1 MLMAWR
7 QYSSCRTVNRMGTF
21 APALSQPSGQEF
33 LRRDLGAWWSYG
45 DWPWHLHL
53 DVKVGALRLGPAGQR
68 ESGDGPP
75 KGGRPPD
82 GR

>member
-1 MLMAWR
+1 MSMAWR

-33 LRRDLGAWWSYG
+33 LCRNLGAVVFWR
-45 DWPWHLHL
+45 LAM
-53 DVKVGALRLGPAGQR
+53 ALAPRR
-68 ESGDGPP
+68 ESRGIAPLTRRAA
-75 KGGRPPD
+75 GGRRRSPTTGAPPD

>member
-1 MLMAWR
+1 MARR

-33 LRRDLGAWWSYG
+33 SCAWIWTLGGLLG
-45 DWPWHLHL
+45 DWPWCSHLNVESRGL
-53 DVKVGALRLGPAGQR
+53 SPSAKGRRRSPTTGA
-68 ESGDGPP
+68 
-75 KGGRPPD
+75 PPD